1 MKYNYFVK
9 VTTPLGVFEGFLFSI
24 NQPKNVADDLFFRY
38 IIYEHSKDEP
48 LHIYSN
54 GIRHTIS
61 ANVKNNSII
70 STNLCE
76 FPD

>member
-9 VTTPLGVFEGFLFSI
+9 VTTHLGVFEGLLFSI
-24 NQPKNVADDLFFRY
+24 NHSKSLTEDLFFRH
-38 IIYEHSKDEP
+38 IISEHSKNEQ

-54 GIRHTIS
+54 GIRHTIP